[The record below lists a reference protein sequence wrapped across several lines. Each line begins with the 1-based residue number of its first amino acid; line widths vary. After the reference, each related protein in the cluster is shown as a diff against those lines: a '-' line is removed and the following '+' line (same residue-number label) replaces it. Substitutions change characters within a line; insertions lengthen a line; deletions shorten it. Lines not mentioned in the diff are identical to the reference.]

1 MRASGRQG
9 LTGSARFRLIMKAF
23 DRDGVT
29 DELERL
35 IRAMRRSPNAIFAMP

>member
-1 MRASGRQG
+1 
-9 LTGSARFRLIMKAF
+9 MKAF
-23 DRDGVT
+23 DRDGVA